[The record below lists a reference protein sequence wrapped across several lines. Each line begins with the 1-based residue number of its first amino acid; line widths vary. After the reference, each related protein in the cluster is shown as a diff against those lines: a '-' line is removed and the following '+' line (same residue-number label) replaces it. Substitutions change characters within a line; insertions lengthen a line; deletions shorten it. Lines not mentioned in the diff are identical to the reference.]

1 MELRGIDIQ
10 KYSARSNRSA
20 GHQKQNLWECQLK
33 TLSNVQDG
41 SQRKH
46 LLNIA
51 TSKSK
56 KT

>member
-10 KYSARSNRSA
+10 KYSAHSNRSA
-20 GHQKQNLWECQLK
+20 GHQKQNLWECRLK

-46 LLNIA
+46 LFNIA